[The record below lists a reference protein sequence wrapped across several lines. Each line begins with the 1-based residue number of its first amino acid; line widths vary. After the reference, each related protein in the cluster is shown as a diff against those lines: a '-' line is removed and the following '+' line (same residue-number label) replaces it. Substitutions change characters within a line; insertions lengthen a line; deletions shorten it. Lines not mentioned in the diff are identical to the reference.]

1 MPTMRVWIATVVLA
15 AQVTQQARAQHAPAV
30 RAVDPA
36 NFDTTCSPCQD
47 FFRYANGGWDERTT
61 IPAQYTIYGVSR
73 EVQDRNEA
81 LLRKIVETAAR
92 DAARTSDAT
101 TRLLGTFYGSC
112 MDSVRARREDLAPLK
127 GHLDRIASIRTREDL
142 ARELGTLYREGID
155 AGAPLFHYADFAQS
169 DTLRLHFYQGS
180 YGLPDRDYYLRSDSA
195 FVAARRDYRAAM
207 HRMFRLLGASEPQA
221 RREADQAWQFEVAL
235 AKSALPAEEATKF
248 PKLHHPHDRASLD
261 TLAPNTD
268 WERLFT
274 AYGVPGLTALNVA
287 IPGELRTVD
296 SLLGRAPLD
305 AWRSYLRWRVASFA
319 APYLSP
325 RFEQEYL
332 ALRKITR
339 GESALRPRWQRCLQA
354 TDEQIGQV
362 LGKAYVRVAFTPAA
376 KARMLDLIDNL
387 RAALRSRMER
397 LDWMSQETKQAALA
411 KLDAMT
417 SKIGYPDK
425 WRDYSRLSV
434 RPGSFLA
441 NVLAAQRFEEDRQ
454 NARVNRLVD
463 RTEWEM
469 TPPTYN
475 AYHNPS
481 NNEIVFPAGILQPPL
496 FDPKA
501 DDAVN
506 YGAIGSVIGHEFLH
520 AFDDNGRHFDARGNL
535 RGWWTSSD
543 SAAFEQRAELVVAQY
558 SNYVAIDTLRVNG
571 RLTLGENLA
580 DIGGLMIAYDGWQL
594 SLKAKPA
601 PTAIDGFT
609 PVQRFFLAF
618 ANSWRDKARPEA
630 ERNWAVSNPH
640 TTVRWRVNGSVSHHP
655 AFAEAFG
662 CRPGDPMVRR
672 PDERLQI
679 W

>member
-1 MPTMRVWIATVVLA
+1 M
-15 AQVTQQARAQHAPAV
+15 
-30 RAVDPA
+30 
-36 NFDTTCSPCQD
+36 
-47 FFRYANGGWDERTT
+47 
-61 IPAQYTIYGVSR
+61 
-73 EVQDRNEA
+73 
-81 LLRKIVETAAR
+81 
-92 DAARTSDAT
+92 
-101 TRLLGTFYGSC
+101 
-112 MDSVRARREDLAPLK
+112 
-127 GHLDRIASIRTREDL
+127 
-142 ARELGTLYREGID
+142 
-155 AGAPLFHYADFAQS
+155 
-169 DTLRLHFYQGS
+169 
-180 YGLPDRDYYLRSDSA
+180 
-195 FVAARRDYRAAM
+195 
-207 HRMFRLLGASEPQA
+207 
-221 RREADQAWQFEVAL
+221 
-235 AKSALPAEEATKF
+235 SALPAEEATKF

-454 NARVNRLVD
+454 NARVNRLV
-463 RTEWEM
+463 
-469 TPPTYN
+469 
-475 AYHNPS
+475 H
-481 NNEIVFPAGILQPPL
+481 
-496 FDPKA
+496 
-501 DDAVN
+501 
-506 YGAIGSVIGHEFLH
+506 
-520 AFDDNGRHFDARGNL
+520 
-535 RGWWTSSD
+535 
-543 SAAFEQRAELVVAQY
+543 LV
-558 SNYVAIDTLRVNG
+558 
-571 RLTLGENLA
+571 
-580 DIGGLMIAYDGWQL
+580 
-594 SLKAKPA
+594 
-601 PTAIDGFT
+601 
-609 PVQRFFLAF
+609 
-618 ANSWRDKARPEA
+618 
-630 ERNWAVSNPH
+630 
-640 TTVRWRVNGSVSHHP
+640 
-655 AFAEAFG
+655 
-662 CRPGDPMVRR
+662 
-672 PDERLQI
+672 
-679 W
+679 

>member
-1 MPTMRVWIATVVLA
+1 
-15 AQVTQQARAQHAPAV
+15 
-30 RAVDPA
+30 
-36 NFDTTCSPCQD
+36 
-47 FFRYANGGWDERTT
+47 
-61 IPAQYTIYGVSR
+61 
-73 EVQDRNEA
+73 
-81 LLRKIVETAAR
+81 
-92 DAARTSDAT
+92 
-101 TRLLGTFYGSC
+101 
-112 MDSVRARREDLAPLK
+112 
-127 GHLDRIASIRTREDL
+127 
-142 ARELGTLYREGID
+142 
-155 AGAPLFHYADFAQS
+155 
-169 DTLRLHFYQGS
+169 
-180 YGLPDRDYYLRSDSA
+180 
-195 FVAARRDYRAAM
+195 M
-207 HRMFRLLGASEPQA
+207 HRMFRLLGASESQA

-305 AWRSYLRWRVASFA
+305 SWRSYLRWRVASFA

-376 KARMLDLIDNL
+376 KARMLELIDNL

-397 LDWMSQETKQAALA
+397 IDWMSQETKKAALA

-425 WRDYSRLSV
+425 WRDYSGLSV
-434 RPGSFLA
+434 RPGSFLQ

-558 SNYVAIDTLRVNG
+558 SNYVAVDTLRVNG

-594 SLKAKPA
+594 SLKDKPA
-601 PTAIDGFT
+601 PGPIDGFT

-618 ANSWRDKARPEA
+618 ANSWRDKARAEA